1 MEEVDRYTEIYRG
14 GGGGGPDICGPEV
27 CPEQMTRGVYPTS
40 ASNQHDHLLCALG
53 LGFGV

>member
-1 MEEVDRYTEIYRG
+1 MIYRERERIYRG